1 MTKKIQDRLNR
12 AFDLRNTPTN
22 TRLTY
27 LRCIEKFE
35 QHCGKPACRLGRQ
48 HVEDF
53 LLHLVRERQ
62 LSPGTHNVYVGA
74 LRFLFRVL
82 GRPELVLVVPRR
94 KQPLVQPAVLAPAQ
108 VEQVLGAVKP
118 IAPRTI
124 LTVAYAAGLRISEA
138 CGLCFED
145 IDSKSLVLH
154 VRHGKGA
161 RERSVML
168 SPTLLRVLRSYYRTT
183 RPAGPQLFPG
193 RQGRLTLT
201 RAAVSK
207 ALKEGLNRSQ
217 LDRHI
222 TPHTMR
228 HSFATQLLEDG
239 VDLRTVQIL
248 LGHGSISST
257 TRYTHLMPARM
268 GKIVSPVERLGS
280 LTQPATNRH

>member
-12 AFDLRNTPTN
+12 AFDLRNTPSN
-22 TRLTY
+22 TRVTY

-35 QHCGKPACRLGRQ
+35 QHCGKPASRLGRQ

-53 LLHLVRERQ
+53 LLHLVRARQ
-62 LSPGTHNVYVGA
+62 LSPGTHNVYVSA
-74 LRFLFRVL
+74 LWFLFRVL

-145 IDSKSLVLH
+145 IDSKSMVLH
-154 VRHGKGA
+154 VRYGKGA

-183 RPAGPQLFPG
+183 RPVGPQLFPG
-193 RQGRLTLT
+193 RDRRRPLT

-207 ALKEGLNRSQ
+207 ALKEGL
-217 LDRHI
+217 DRCELNLHI

-239 VDLRTVQIL
+239 VDIRTVQIL
-248 LGHGSISST
+248 LGHGSICST
-257 TRYTHLMPARM
+257 ARYTHLTPARM
-268 GKIVSPVERLGS
+268 GKIVSPLERLDS
-280 LTQPATNRH
+280 LTRPATPRR